1 MLCDDVQPSA
11 WHQSQ
16 GFGQRQLQRVFVGV
30 PFLVAPLAKNDD
42 SFGRVLP
49 RVAVAFVKHV
59 MDMEE
64 RLV

>member
-1 MLCDDVQPSA
+1 MPCDDVQPSA
-11 WHQSQ
+11 WYQSQ

-30 PFLVAPLAKNDD
+30 PFLVASLAENDD

-49 RVAVAFVKHV
+49 RIAVTFVKHV
-59 MDMEE
+59 VDMEE